1 MGASRAGNTTRV
13 MVRIV
18 LLGCAG
24 SGKTSL
30 ARRLGERTGA
40 PVISLDDIWQRH
52 WDEKDV
58 SVFRTLIR
66 NAHTGDEWISDGNF
80 ALASFDIR
88 LPRATLVI
96 WLERS
101 KLSCIW
107 RVVRR
112 AFRRGEAHRVGDLP
126 EVLAFIRRFDRVNRP
141 RIEAM
146 RLSHGPQVPVRRLA
160 GDRDIENFLFSYCAD
175 DSPPISN

>member
-1 MGASRAGNTTRV
+1 

-40 PVISLDDIWQRH
+40 PVVSLDDIWQRH

-66 NAHTGDEWISDGNF
+66 NAH
-80 ALASFDIR
+80 A
-88 LPRATLVI
+88 
-96 WLERS
+96 
-101 KLSCIW
+101 
-107 RVVRR
+107 
-112 AFRRGEAHRVGDLP
+112 
-126 EVLAFIRRFDRVNRP
+126 
-141 RIEAM
+141 
-146 RLSHGPQVPVRRLA
+146 
-160 GDRDIENFLFSYCAD
+160 
-175 DSPPISN
+175 